1 MTPALKVV
9 SGGLNTTVQD
19 FGRTGNQKLG
29 IAVAGALD
37 WISYRLANLLVGNPA
52 GAAALEISYLGPT
65 LEVAAD
71 WVRVA
76 LVGTK
81 AEMEIAGAGRRIKPG
96 ESVRLER
103 GSRFRVGGFSD
114 TTVAYIAIEG
124 GIDVPAPLGS
134 RATLARA
141 SLGGLDGRALAD
153 GDMLPLALA
162 SAPRREERRL
172 PPLPS
177 HTGPFR
183 VVLGPQ
189 DDHFTAE
196 QIATFLG
203 STYTVARASDR
214 MGARLEG
221 PAFPHAISIV
231 SDAIAQGAI
240 QVPGNG
246 LPIVLLA
253 DRQTTGGYPKIATV
267 ASADLPYLGRLGAGS
282 SIKFEKVSVA
292 EAEDL
297 RRKLEE
303 QVISLAGAIEPIA
316 ATGEVDESQLRS
328 DNLVSGVFDAS
339 ADPHDAASH
348 GGERRRT

>member
-1 MTPALKVV
+1 MTAALKVV
-9 SGGLNTTVQD
+9 SGGLNTTIQD
-19 FGRTGNQKLG
+19 FGRTGHQKLG

-37 WISYRLANLLVGNPA
+37 RINFRLANVLVGNAP

-65 LEVAAD
+65 LEVQASS
-71 WVRVA
+71 VRVA
-76 LVGTK
+76 LAGTK
-81 AEMEIAGAGRRIKPG
+81 ADLEIAGTGRRVKAG
-96 ESVRLER
+96 ESVRLEQ
-103 GSRFRVGGFSD
+103 GTRFRVGGFSD

-134 RATLARA
+134 RATLVRA
-141 SLGGLDGRALAD
+141 SLGGLNGRALTD
-153 GDMLPLALA
+153 GDIVPLALE
-162 SAPRREERRL
+162 SAPRRREKRL
-172 PPLPS
+172 PPLRT

-189 DDHFTAE
+189 DDHFTPE

-203 STYTVARASDR
+203 STYTIARASDR

-221 PAFPHAISIV
+221 PAFPHSISIV

-267 ASADLPYLGRLGAGS
+267 VSADLPFLGRLGPGS
-282 SIKFEKVSVA
+282 SISFAKVSVA
-292 EAEDL
+292 EAETL
-297 RRKLEE
+297 RRDLESE
-303 QVISLAGAIEPIA
+303 ILAAAAAIETVA
-316 ATGEVDESQLRS
+316 ASGEVDESQLRL

-339 ADPHDAASH
+339 ADPHDAVDH
-348 GGERRRT
+348 GGERRRS

>member
-1 MTPALKVV
+1 MTAALKVV
-9 SGGLNTTVQD
+9 SGGLNTTIQD

-37 WISYRLANLLVGNPA
+37 WISFRLANLLVGNVP
-52 GAAALEISYLGPT
+52 GTAALEVSYLGPT
-65 LEVAAD
+65 LEVAASS
-71 WVRVA
+71 VRVA

-81 AEMEIAGAGRRIKPG
+81 ADIEIVGAGRRVRPG

-103 GSRFRVGGFSD
+103 GARFRVGGFSD

-141 SLGGLDGRALAD
+141 RLGGLDGRALAD
-153 GDMLPLALA
+153 GDSVPLALA
-162 SAPRREERRL
+162 AVARRRERRL
-172 PPLPS
+172 PPMPAYG
-177 HTGPFR
+177 GPFR

-203 STYTVARASDR
+203 STYTVGRSSDR

-221 PAFPHAISIV
+221 PAFPHSISIV

-267 ASADLPYLGRLGAGS
+267 ASADLPFLGRLGPGS
-282 SIKFEKVSVA
+282 KIAFEKVSVTAA
-292 EAEDL
+292 ESL
-297 RRKLEE
+297 RRALESE
-303 QVISLAGAIEPIA
+303 IVALAAAIEPLA
-316 ATGEVDESQLRS
+316 ATGDVDESQLRS
-328 DNLVSGVFDAS
+328 DNLVSGVFNAS
-339 ADPHDAASH
+339 DDPHDPANH
-348 GGERRRT
+348 GMERRRP